1 MVALKIIFNSKGKV
15 KVFNFSAN
23 FKSLFLSAA
32 LVIAPVPSLA
42 LTYQDVIGKTF
53 LSDSGSGVGSFLTSV
68 SVKVTGRNTVLV
80 EFLEASII
88 WRMVDVSAI
97 EDKSKPPFIKPLM
110 INCKNMMY
118 ATSPESGKENAI
130 SVREFAAGNKY
141 KWGDYS
147 AQDLLGNVGDDT
159 KKSLGIFFKTVCEYT
174 DQ

>member
-1 MVALKIIFNSKGKV
+1 M
-15 KVFNFSAN
+15 FNFSTN
-23 FKSLFLSAA
+23 LKGLFLSAA
-32 LVIAPVPSLA
+32 IVIAPIPSLA

-53 LSDSGSGVGSFLTSV
+53 LSDSGSGIGSFLTSV

-97 EDKSKPPFIKPLM
+97 EDKSKPPFIKSVM

-118 ATSPESGKENAI
+118 AISPEPEKENAI
-130 SVREFAAGNKY
+130 LVREFAAASKY

-147 AQDLLGNVGDDT
+147 AQDLLANVGNDT
-159 KKSLGIFFKTVCEYT
+159 KKSLGTFFRTVCEYT
-174 DQ
+174 AQ